1 MNEVQVLNP
10 KTLEQTPSL
19 PNVVIAV
26 INQLIKKYWNG
37 SCSTIRVNDILVFI
51 GLATTYPIES
61 IMSSNW
67 VETAKALYQSCGYKV
82 SEISRGEDKYLEFK
96 LS

>member
-37 SCSTIRVNDILVFI
+37 SCSTIRVNDILVFV
-51 GLATTYPIES
+51 G
-61 IMSSNW
+61 
-67 VETAKALYQSCGYKV
+67 
-82 SEISRGEDKYLEFK
+82 
-96 LS
+96 

>member
-37 SCSTIRVNDILVFI
+37 SCSTIRVMMF
-51 GLATTYPIES
+51 
-61 IMSSNW
+61 
-67 VETAKALYQSCGYKV
+67 
-82 SEISRGEDKYLEFK
+82 
-96 LS
+96 